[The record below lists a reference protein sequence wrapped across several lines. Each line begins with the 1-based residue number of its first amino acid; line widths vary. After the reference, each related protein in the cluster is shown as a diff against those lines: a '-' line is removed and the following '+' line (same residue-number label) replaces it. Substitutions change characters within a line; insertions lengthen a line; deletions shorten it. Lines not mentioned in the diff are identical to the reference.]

1 MGITNFDISIYT
13 DVVRWIF
20 VFLAMYILISNLQ
33 SLLTTRVTP
42 EVWAYLNIDE
52 KYSIPITHWENV
64 IGRSSS
70 VDLRIKN
77 KTVSKNHGILMR
89 NSNGTWNYEDLDST
103 NGTLINYKAVN
114 YRETVTCEIG
124 DKIQIGGVSCTLFP
138 ISLEE
143 KKNNESLR
151 EKDKSPISPWRIL
164 LAISLFQM
172 LTVVQLVISL
182 GDGYTSMISLSMLG
196 LMVLMWT
203 YVLGFRMMGSR
214 GFELELIAFFL
225 STISLAIVASS
236 SPDLIFKQFIAIF
249 IGLVVLII
257 MCLYLRSLK
266 RSKITRWLLVLG
278 SVGILIINLIFG
290 TLKYGAVN
298 WLELGGV
305 SFQPSELVKV
315 AFVWIGAATL
325 DELYKKR
332 NLNLYMIFSGFCLIC
347 LAIMGDFGTA
357 SIYFVAYLIISFLRS
372 GDFSKFTLTFGGA
385 VLLAVMVVRFKPY
398 IANRFSAWR
407 HVWEY
412 SDSLGYQQTR
422 TMSATA
428 NGGLAG
434 LGAGNGM
441 LKNVAA
447 ADTDLV
453 FGMVAEEWGMII
465 AILLVI
471 CIITF
476 LLFSTMS
483 IVTGRSTFYT
493 IVACGATSILVFQ
506 TMLNVFGA
514 LDLLPLTGV
523 TFPFVSNGGTSMVT
537 SWAMLAFIKATDMRK
552 NSSLAIKNKLVN
564 VGYSQEEDYNA

>member
-20 VFLAMYILISNLQ
+20 VFLAMYILISNLK

-483 IVTGRSTFYT
+483 IVAGRSTFYT

>member
-1 MGITNFDISIYT
+1 MDIIGMELSYYT
-13 DVVRWIF
+13 YIVRWILML
-20 VFLAMYILISNLQ
+20 LAMYILIRNVK

-42 EVWAYLNIDE
+42 EVWAYLNINE
-52 KYSIPITHWENV
+52 EESLPITHWENV
-64 IGRSSS
+64 IGRSRS
-70 VDLRIKN
+70 VDLRLKY
-77 KTVSKNHGILMR
+77 KTVSKNHGLLLR
-89 NSNGTWNYEDLDST
+89 NKDGSWKYEDLSST
-103 NGTLINYKAVN
+103 NGTKINYSEVKPREYVN
-114 YRETVTCEIG
+114 LNIG
-124 DKIQIGGVSCTLFP
+124 DKLEIGGVICTLFP

-143 KKNNESLR
+143 KNNNEAMR
-151 EKDKSPISPWRIL
+151 GMDKGPISPWRIL
-164 LAISLFQM
+164 IAISIFQM
-172 LTVVQLVISL
+172 LTVIQLIISL
-182 GDGYTSMISLSMLG
+182 GDSFDPMIAVSIFG
-196 LMVLMWT
+196 LMLIMWA
-203 YVLGFRMMGSR
+203 YVTGFRMMGSR

-225 STISLAIVASS
+225 STISLAVVSS
-236 SPDLIFKQFIAIF
+236 SAPGMVFKQFIAICL
-249 IGLVVLII
+249 GLMVLII
-257 MCLYLRSLK
+257 MCLYLRSLT
-266 RSKITRWLLVLG
+266 RSKITRWLLVFG
-278 SVGILIINLIFG
+278 SVGILITNLVFG

-298 WLELGGV
+298 WLEIGGV

-325 DELYKKR
+325 DELYKKK
-332 NLNLYMIFSGFCLIC
+332 NLNLFMLFSGFCLVC

-357 SIYFVAYLIISFLRS
+357 SIYFVTYLIISFLRS
-372 GDFSKFTLTFGGA
+372 GDFSKFTLTMGGA

-412 SDSLGYQQTR
+412 ADSLGYQQTR
-422 TMSATA
+422 TMTATA

-453 FGMVAEEWGMII
+453 FGMVSEEWGIVI
-465 AILLVI
+465 AVLMVL

-483 IVTGRSTFYT
+483 IVAGRSTFYS
-493 IVACGATSILVFQ
+493 IIACGATTILIFQ
-506 TMLNVFGA
+506 TILNVFGA

-523 TFPFVSNGGTSMVT
+523 TFPFISNGGTSMLT

-552 NSSLAIKNKLVN
+552 NASLAIRHRSSEVATYGEGVN
-564 VGYSQEEDYNA
+564 

>member
-1 MGITNFDISIYT
+1 MGITNYDISIYT

-20 VFLAMYILISNLQ
+20 VFLAMYILISNLK

>member
-483 IVTGRSTFYT
+483 IVAGRSTFYT